1 MNKRKLTMYEAEKIR
16 EYSEMGAS
24 YNQLAERFGVSKQIV
39 KLIVKK
45 KTYLSDKEY
54 GKTLF

>member
-1 MNKRKLTMYEAEKIR
+1 MEQRKLTMYQAEKIR

-24 YNQLAERFGVSKQIV
+24 YNQLAQRFGVSKEII
-39 KLIVKK
+39 KAIVKK
-45 KTYLSDKEY
+45 KTYTQDKEY

>member
-1 MNKRKLTMYEAEKIR
+1 MEARKLTMYQAEKIR

-24 YNQLAERFGVSKQIV
+24 YNQLAQRFGVSKQVV

-45 KTYLSDKEY
+45 KTYLKDKEY

>member
-1 MNKRKLTMYEAEKIR
+1 MNARKLTMYEAEKIR

-24 YNQLAERFGVSKQIV
+24 YNQLAVIFGVSKQVV

-45 KTYLSDKEY
+45 KTYVSDKEY
-54 GKTLF
+54 GTTLF

>member
-1 MNKRKLTMYEAEKIR
+1 MEPRKLTMYQAEKIR

-24 YNQLAERFGVSKQIV
+24 YNQLAQRFGVSKQIV

-45 KTYLSDKEY
+45 KTYVTDKEY
-54 GKTLF
+54 GNTLF

>member
-1 MNKRKLTMYEAEKIR
+1 MEARKLTMYQAEKIR

-24 YNQLAERFGVSKQIV
+24 YNQLAVRFGVSKQVV

-45 KTYLSDKEY
+45 KTYIKDKEY
-54 GKTLF
+54 GTTLF

>member
-1 MNKRKLTMYEAEKIR
+1 MEARKLTMYQAEKIR

-24 YNQLAERFGVSKQIV
+24 YNQLAVIFGVSKQVV

-45 KTYLSDKEY
+45 KTYIKDKEY
-54 GKTLF
+54 GTTLF

>member
-54 GKTLF
+54 GTTLF

>member
-1 MNKRKLTMYEAEKIR
+1 MYQAEKIR

-24 YNQLAERFGVSKQIV
+24 YNQLAQRFGVCKETIKNIV
-39 KLIVKK
+39 RK
-45 KTYLSDKEY
+45 KTYVSDKEY

>member
-1 MNKRKLTMYEAEKIR
+1 MEARKLTMYQAEKIR

-24 YNQLAERFGVSKQIV
+24 YTQLAQRFGVSKQVV

-45 KTYLSDKEY
+45 KTYTTDKEY

>member
-1 MNKRKLTMYEAEKIR
+1 MNARKLTMYQAEKIR

-24 YNQLAERFGVSKQIV
+24 YNQLAVRFGVSKEVV
-39 KLIVKK
+39 KLIVRK

>member
-1 MNKRKLTMYEAEKIR
+1 MEARKLTMYQAEKIR

-24 YNQLAERFGVSKQIV
+24 YNQLAQRFGVCKETIKNIV
-39 KLIVKK
+39 RK
-45 KTYLSDKEY
+45 KTYISDKQY

>member
-1 MNKRKLTMYEAEKIR
+1 MNARKLTMYEAEKIR

-24 YNQLAERFGVSKQIV
+24 YNQLAVRFGVSKQVV

-45 KTYLSDKEY
+45 KTYVSDKEY
-54 GKTLF
+54 GTTLF